1 MDTRPDDRS
10 RTKNHGVVILARALF
25 LLLMPLSLVGGVAG
39 GLLRA
44 CTAPPPAALSTWIVS
59 AAASHAALMIC
70 GFLGT
75 VIGIERAVAVK
86 HAAAFVAPLASGA
99 GGLLLLLSHPVWSV
113 VTVMFGA
120 AAFFPLSATLGAA
133 LFGTSLVLLAA
144 WLFAFDVARRTLRVP
159 GLPRYMAVC
168 LLIGYAWLAIA
179 GAAWIASAAELP
191 TRDMALHAL
200 GLGFVV
206 GMMMAHAPVVLPAV
220 ARVKVRFGS
229 IFYVPLAALH
239 LSLLLRLGFG
249 YSDFLLRGY
258 GAFFNAVALALFVAT
273 MVGAAIA
280 WRIMAGARPASKAS

>member
-1 MDTRPDDRS
+1 M
-10 RTKNHGVVILARALF
+10 
-25 LLLMPLSLVGGVAG
+25 
-39 GLLRA
+39 
-44 CTAPPPAALSTWIVS
+44 APPPAALSTGIVS

-86 HAAAFVAPLASGA
+86 HAAAFVAPLAPGV

-113 VTVMFGA
+113 VTMTFGA
-120 AAFFPLSATLGAA
+120 AALFPLSATLGAA
-133 LFGTSLVLLAA
+133 LFGTSLVLLAT

-239 LSLLLRLGFG
+239 LWLLLRLGFG

-258 GAFFNAVALALFVAT
+258 GAFFNAVALVLFVAT

-280 WRIMAGARPASKAS
+280 WRIMAGARAASKAS